1 MITTTWTD
9 APAALLGLG
18 GAAVRPCTGFGS
30 GMPIDVVMGAPLA
43 SVQGTGLPVGGSA
56 VRIRE
61 AFPPAGTQTRTA
73 RTHNYIGAK
82 NDGTTLGIRSP
93 GRPLS

>member
-1 MITTTWTD
+1 MITTTWTA

-18 GAAVRPCTGFGS
+18 GTAVRPCTGFGS
-30 GMPIDVVMGAPLA
+30 GMPADVAMVAPLA
-43 SVQGTGLPVGGSA
+43 LVQGTGLPVDGSV